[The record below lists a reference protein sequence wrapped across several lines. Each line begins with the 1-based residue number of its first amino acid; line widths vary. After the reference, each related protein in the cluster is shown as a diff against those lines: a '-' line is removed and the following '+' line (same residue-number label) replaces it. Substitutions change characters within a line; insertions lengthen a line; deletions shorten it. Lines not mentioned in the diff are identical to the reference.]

1 MQGRCPHGFEKER
14 RMNALS
20 VDEKN
25 RLIELVVDEFG
36 NGLAFDDFAAVVHG
50 YFDDIPGLEIMG
62 ADVANHLISIMW
74 SEYHG

>member
-1 MQGRCPHGFEKER
+1 
-14 RMNALS
+14 MNALS

-36 NGLAFDDFAAVVHG
+36 IGLGFDDFAAVVNG
-50 YFDDIPGLEIMG
+50 YFDDIPGLETMG
-62 ADVANHLISIMW
+62 ADEANHLISIMW